1 MLTSAPLRGPE
12 DSEHAADRH
21 CCRPVK
27 LRLGW
32 LQPAIG
38 GRSPDSLVVPSIQP
52 RRCCKPLII
61 SLSRCLFCDLLCPL
75 ECKYPFVPNVVSSV
89 AWMFSSFYFTWSTRM
104 YAGVHV
110 LFCFFWCTKQ
120 MKADCPQ
127 FIRFSDNSV

>member
-75 ECKYPFVPNVVSSV
+75 ECKYPFVPNVNRFICGLDVFIFLFYMVNQDVRWSSC
-89 AWMFSSFYFTWSTRM
+89 F
-104 YAGVHV
+104 V
-110 LFCFFWCTKQ
+110 LFFLVYKT
-120 MKADCPQ
+120 DEG
-127 FIRFSDNSV
+127 

>member
-1 MLTSAPLRGPE
+1 MLTSAHLRGPE
-12 DSEHAADRH
+12 DSKHAADRH

-89 AWMFSSFYFTWSTRM
+89 AWMFSSFLFYMVNQDVRWSSCF
-104 YAGVHV
+104 V
-110 LFCFFWCTKQ
+110 LFFLVYKT
-120 MKADCPQ
+120 DEG
-127 FIRFSDNSV
+127 